1 MITAHM
7 TKFLWIP
14 LLSLSVIQ
22 ILGCGGSES
31 AVLATAPLP
40 SSSPSPSPNPSPA
53 PAPTPAPTPSPT
65 PSTPPA
71 EFLLEGNSTSSLNV
85 TQIDLNSG
93 ILGGLTPAAPSTNA
107 ADNVIYPGV
116 AVTPAKKLLYALSS
130 SLASTQGFAI
140 SGPGLILTPLAHTPF
155 ASGSSGSM
163 NSLVLHPSG
172 RFLYIIHSP
181 ATIEG
186 QTVNLETGDLTFVAN
201 FTAPATANLNTAV
214 IDPTG
219 TFLYAP
225 DLTGAQIFGYRINQA
240 DGSLSAVPGSP
251 FPLPAGN
258 LPSIEAID
266 STGRFLYVSLTARG
280 VAAFSI
286 DSTTGTL
293 GDVPGS
299 PFATS
304 GAPVF
309 LAADPVANFIYL
321 CNSDGSIDCFAIE
334 ASAGT
339 LTPVQGSPFATAA
352 TAGNVAVDPL
362 GKFVYVS
369 NELRSAIFAFAIDSA
384 SGSLMAIPGS
394 PFAAVPQ
401 VENLYIV
408 KLP

>member
-1 MITAHM
+1 MA
-7 TKFLWIP
+7 
-14 LLSLSVIQ
+14 
-22 ILGCGGSES
+22 
-31 AVLATAPLP
+31 
-40 SSSPSPSPNPSPA
+40 
-53 PAPTPAPTPSPT
+53 
-65 PSTPPA
+65 
-71 EFLLEGNSTSSLNV
+71 
-85 TQIDLNSG
+85 QIDLNSG
-93 ILGGLTPAAPSTNA
+93 NLGGLTLAAPNTGA

-116 AVTPAKKLLYALSS
+116 AVTPTKNLLYALSS
-130 SLASTQGFAI
+130 SLTATQGFAI

-172 RFLYIIHSP
+172 RFLYLIHSP
-181 ATIEG
+181 ATIEEEA
-186 QTVNLETGDLTFVAN
+186 VNLETGDLTFVAN

-251 FPLPAGN
+251 F
-258 LPSIEAID
+258 
-266 STGRFLYVSLTARG
+266 
-280 VAAFSI
+280 
-286 DSTTGTL
+286 
-293 GDVPGS
+293 
-299 PFATS
+299 ATS

-321 CNSDGSIDCFAIE
+321 CNSDGSIDGFAIE

-339 LTPVQGSPFATAA
+339 LTPVQGSPFASAA

-369 NELRSAIFAFAIDSA
+369 NELRNAIFAFAIDSA
-384 SGSLMAIPGS
+384 SGSLVAIPGS